1 MAHYFVDGYNV
12 ICQSDAMLA
21 GSLRDRREKL
31 LRFVEDQRPQGS
43 AVHRVTVVFDGR
55 ADVSSPRWEGPT
67 RVIFSHGKDAD
78 TVIKELV
85 DDLANPREAV
95 VVTDDRAIQ
104 RWVRGVG
111 ARILGVTEF
120 LSAGASSPK
129 PRPRGRLD
137 PSEGEAITQEMWN
150 LWKQK

>member
-1 MAHYFVDGYNV
+1 MAHYIVDGYNV
-12 ICQSDAMLA
+12 IYQSETLLSGA
-21 GSLRDRREKL
+21 LRDRREKL
-31 LRFVEDQRPQGS
+31 LRFVEDRRPQGS
-43 AVHRVTVVFDGR
+43 ASHQVTVVFDGR

-78 TVIKELV
+78 KVIKDLV
-85 DDLANPREAV
+85 DDLSNPREAV

-111 ARILGVTEF
+111 ARVLGVKEF
-120 LSAGASSPK
+120 LSAGASSTK
-129 PRPRGRLD
+129 GRPAGRLD
-137 PSEGEAITQEMWN
+137 PSEVEAITREMWN